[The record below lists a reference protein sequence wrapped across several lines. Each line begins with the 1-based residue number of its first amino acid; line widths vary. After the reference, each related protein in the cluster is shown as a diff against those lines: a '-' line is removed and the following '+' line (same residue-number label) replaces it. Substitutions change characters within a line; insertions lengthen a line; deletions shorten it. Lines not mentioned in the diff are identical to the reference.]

1 MLTNIICDPF
11 DCKYVGM
18 VCSIINQ
25 GDLQRIYQVFVPL
38 TVKHGQLEY
47 VTNDTSIHWY
57 HRTIWIWIKVSL
69 DCIGIVWI
77 IFYLSV
83 VSNILLES

>member
-11 DCKYVGM
+11 DCNAGM

-38 TVKHGQLEY
+38 TVKHG
-47 VTNDTSIHWY
+47 
-57 HRTIWIWIKVSL
+57 
-69 DCIGIVWI
+69 
-77 IFYLSV
+77 
-83 VSNILLES
+83 LLG